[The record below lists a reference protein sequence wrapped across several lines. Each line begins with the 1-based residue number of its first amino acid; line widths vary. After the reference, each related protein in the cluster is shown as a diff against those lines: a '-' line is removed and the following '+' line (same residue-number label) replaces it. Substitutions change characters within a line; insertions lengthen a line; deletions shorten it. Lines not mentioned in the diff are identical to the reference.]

1 MHMHSLTVTDNQ
13 TYFPCYYNAGLSLMP
28 GCCYTVQDFDVAAPE
43 NFIDEIENK
52 IVQSMQIWSAPCF
65 SGRISFSHV

>member
-1 MHMHSLTVTDNQ
+1 MYPTQMIKHTICVTIM
-13 TYFPCYYNAGLSLMP
+13 CELSLMSH
-28 GCCYTVQDFDVAAPE
+28 CFHIVQDFDVAAPE